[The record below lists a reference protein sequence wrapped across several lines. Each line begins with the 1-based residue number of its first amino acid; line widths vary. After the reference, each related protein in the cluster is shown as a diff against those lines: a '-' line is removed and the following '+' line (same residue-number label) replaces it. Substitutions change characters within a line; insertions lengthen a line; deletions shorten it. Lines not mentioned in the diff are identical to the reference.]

1 MTLLLNYN
9 MSSTVHVETKNTVKL
24 GKIQGGGLQRASK
37 DLTRGGGGVAIFLK
51 FLRDKNITF

>member
-24 GKIQGGGLQRASK
+24 GKIQGGGGCRGLAKIWQ
-37 DLTRGGGGVAIFLK
+37 GGGGVAIFLK